1 VISEASLKMKMM
13 TMISWLDPIPRGITG
28 YVKCKGVVQVKYCR
42 SNSIDTLNITYN
54 MTLGLA
60 RSSRPE
66 NSTIAAIMTK
76 QSIYHKRH
84 YKGGVLR

>member
-42 SNSIDTLNITYN
+42 SNSIDRTYN

-66 NSTIAAIMTK
+66 NSTIAAIIMK